1 MKSSVSTIYKIFLI
15 SAFVI
20 LMSGITCEPET
31 RSLDFK
37 EVFRTKESDIYM
49 VRFSSNFELYKKITY
64 FQDKRLHQRLC
75 PLAYYDYPSK

>member
-37 EVFRTKESDIYM
+37 EVFRKKAIFTWLDLVLILNYTK
-49 VRFSSNFELYKKITY
+49 R
-64 FQDKRLHQRLC
+64 
-75 PLAYYDYPSK
+75 

>member
-37 EVFRTKESDIYM
+37 EVFRTKEI
-49 VRFSSNFELYKKITY
+49 EE
-64 FQDKRLHQRLC
+64 
-75 PLAYYDYPSK
+75 